1 MKYLLLMVVCVF
13 FTLQQGFAEGY
24 QVNLQGQKQTG
35 MGHTGTGLL
44 LGPSSIHFNPGALSF
59 LEGNMLFSGGVS
71 GVFSQNSFLKNQ
83 PSLYTAE
90 SDNPVGTPFS
100 IYGAYRLSD
109 KLMVGL
115 GANSPYGNSL
125 SWGEDWDGR
134 YLIQDIS
141 LQAIFVQ
148 PTISYAITPRISV
161 GGGPVAVFGS
171 VDLNKALPLQSAD
184 GDGSVN
190 LNGSTTAYGYNVGA
204 FFKVSQDISLGVNYR
219 SKVVVELDGG
229 DATFDVP
236 ESLQANFP
244 AGNTFS
250 AELPMPSNL
259 TIGLGW
265 QATDKLL
272 LAFDL
277 QQVGWSEYQELN
289 FDFEENTATL
299 QDSENPRN
307 FENTMVYRVGA
318 EYSALDRLKLRA
330 GIYYDETPIPENYL
344 TPETPGTNKV
354 GISAGFSWHLNDKLS
369 LDASLLHIAG
379 EEREDGYAPLNFYGT
394 YNTSAWIPGFGVS
407 WTL

>member
-13 FTLQQGFAEGY
+13 FTLKQGFAEGY

>member
-1 MKYLLLMVVCVF
+1 MKYLLLTVLCAF
-13 FTLQQGFAEGY
+13 FTLHQGFAEGY

-59 LEGNMLFSGGVS
+59 LEGDVMFSGGVS
-71 GVFSQNSFLKNQ
+71 GVISQNSFLKEQ
-83 PSLYTAE
+83 PSLYTGE
-90 SDNPVGTPFS
+90 TDNPVGTPFS
-100 IYGAYRLSD
+100 VYGAFRLSE
-109 KLMVGL
+109 KLMLGL

-148 PTISYAITPRISV
+148 PTISYAITPRISI
-161 GGGPVAVFGS
+161 GGGPVLAFGS
-171 VDLNKALPLQSAD
+171 VDLNKALPLQSD
-184 GDGSVN
+184 EGDGSVN
-190 LNGSTTAYGYNVGA
+190 LNGSTTAYGYNVGV
-204 FFKVSQDISLGVNYR
+204 FVKVSKDVSLGVNYR
-219 SKVVVELDGG
+219 SKVVMELDGG

-236 ESLQANFP
+236 ESFQTNFP
-244 AGNTFS
+244 DGNTFS

-265 QATDKLL
+265 KATDKLL
-272 LAFDL
+272 LALDL

-289 FDFEENTATL
+289 FDFEENTAAL
-299 QDSENPRN
+299 EDSENPRN

-318 EYSALDRLKLRA
+318 EYSALEQLKLRA
-330 GIYYDETPIPENYL
+330 GIYYDETPIPSDYL
-344 TPETPGTNKV
+344 TPETPGTNKI
-354 GISAGFSWHLNDKLS
+354 GISAGVSWQLNDKLS
-369 LDASLLHIAG
+369 LDASLLHISG
-379 EEREDGYAPLNFYGT
+379 EERKDGYAPLNYYGT
-394 YNTSAWIPGFGVS
+394 YNSSAWIPGFGVS

>member
-1 MKYLLLMVVCVF
+1 MKYLLLMVVCAF

-125 SWGEDWDGR
+125 SWGKDWDGR